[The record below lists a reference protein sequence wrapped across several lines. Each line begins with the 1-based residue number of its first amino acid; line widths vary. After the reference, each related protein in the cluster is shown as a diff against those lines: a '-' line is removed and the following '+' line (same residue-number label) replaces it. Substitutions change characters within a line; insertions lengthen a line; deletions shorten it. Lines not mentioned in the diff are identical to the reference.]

1 MWVYII
7 KCLSFIFLINLFI
20 TYSSFGQNINQAL
33 SLAYSN
39 HPLLFAERAAGRAAS
54 ENVTE
59 ALSGWR
65 PEVHLDSSIGKKLV
79 TSKLNGGSANTK
91 NNTPIT
97 VGVNVTQNIYDAGQR
112 EEALKIAESEVLLA
126 HAELM
131 KIENDVLL
139 ESAFAYL
146 DLVKEQ
152 LLLKIALK
160 NLQVVE
166 RQLEATKDRFE
177 VGDVTITDVSQAEA
191 RLADAL
197 ANKVRAESDLE
208 SAKASYFSAVG
219 EEAKEILFPQ
229 IVPPFPANIQEL
241 KEKSSS
247 QNPTVVTSIH
257 REKVA
262 KNKLNLARKELG
274 PSIDLR
280 ASVNQSWDPN
290 TFFEEQRYLD
300 LTATLN
306 WPLYRGGKEW
316 SKIRKLREKVTQ
328 ATAEKDHSIRV
339 ANEKALQL
347 WSRIERSKAQIIA
360 YKSSIHANEVALEG
374 VIEEEYVGARTVI
387 DVLDAE
393 NELFRAK
400 ANLIKA
406 ERDLYIYIYSLVAV
420 VGDLNARQLN
430 LPIAV
435 FYNPEEYYNKVR
447 NSWGGIEGERN
458 SFFDV
463 LKN

>member
-7 KCLSFIFLINLFI
+7 KCLSCIFLINLFI
-20 TYSSFGQNINQAL
+20 TYSSLGQNINQAL

-197 ANKVRAESDLE
+197 ANQVRAESDLE

-219 EEAKEILFPQ
+219 EEAQEILFPE
-229 IVPPFPANIQEL
+229 IVPSFPANIQEL

-247 QNPTVVTSIH
+247 LNPTVVTSIH

-262 KNKLNLARKELG
+262 KNKLNLAKKELG

-328 ATAEKDHSIRV
+328 ATAEKDNSIRV
-339 ANEKALQL
+339 GNDK
-347 WSRIERSKAQIIA
+347 
-360 YKSSIHANEVALEG
+360 
-374 VIEEEYVGARTVI
+374 
-387 DVLDAE
+387 
-393 NELFRAK
+393 
-400 ANLIKA
+400 NLKK
-406 ERDLYIYIYSLVAV
+406 
-420 VGDLNARQLN
+420 Q
-430 LPIAV
+430 
-435 FYNPEEYYNKVR
+435 
-447 NSWGGIEGERN
+447 
-458 SFFDV
+458 
-463 LKN
+463 